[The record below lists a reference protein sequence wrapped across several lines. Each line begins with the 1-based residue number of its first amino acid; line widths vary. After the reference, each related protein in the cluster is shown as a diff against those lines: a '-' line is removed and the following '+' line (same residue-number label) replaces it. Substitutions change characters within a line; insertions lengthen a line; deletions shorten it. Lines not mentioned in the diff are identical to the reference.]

1 MGAFVARALAISI
14 ALWATTLA
22 HAVNVMKDDLGRDV
36 EQVGAGRRVVALSP
50 FITEAVF
57 AIGGGFE
64 LVGVSEFSDYP
75 PYARNIAKVSGAAG
89 VAWEKLAAVRPDLA
103 FAWKDSLREG
113 DLERF
118 GQLGIKVFVL
128 SGRRLD
134 DVPKAMRS
142 IAWIMGRNPPDAIAA
157 FEKRI
162 GDLRQQ
168 YAGKPR
174 LAVLLEVQHRPLIT
188 VAGEHFMNDALAVC
202 GAENAF
208 AALPGVAP
216 QVPWE
221 LLMAR
226 DPAAIVGAGAPQSEP
241 AFRER
246 WGEHATLR
254 AVKDGALVYVNGD
267 HFYRPTPRLA
277 DGIEALCKG
286 IDAVRK

>member
-1 MGAFVARALAISI
+1 MRLLAACVALCAV
-14 ALWATTLA
+14 TLA
-22 HAVNVMKDDLGRDV
+22 HALDVMKDDLGR
-36 EQVGAGRRVVALSP
+36 ELAQVGVGKRIVALSP

-57 AIGGGFE
+57 AIGGGIE

-75 PYARNIAKVSGAAG
+75 PYARTLTKVSGATG

-142 IAWIMGRNPPDAIAA
+142 IAWMMGRNPPDAIAA
-157 FEKRI
+157 FEERI
-162 GDLRQQ
+162 ANLRRQ

-174 LAVLLEVQHRPLIT
+174 VAVLLEVQHRPLIT

-221 LLMAR
+221 QLMAR
-226 DPAAIVGAGAPQSEP
+226 DPAAIVGAGAPQNEP

-246 WGEHATLR
+246 WAEHASLT
-254 AVKDGALVYVNGD
+254 AVKNGAFVYVNGD
-267 HFYRPTPRLA
+267 HFFRPTPRLA

-286 IDAVRK
+286 IDAVRTK